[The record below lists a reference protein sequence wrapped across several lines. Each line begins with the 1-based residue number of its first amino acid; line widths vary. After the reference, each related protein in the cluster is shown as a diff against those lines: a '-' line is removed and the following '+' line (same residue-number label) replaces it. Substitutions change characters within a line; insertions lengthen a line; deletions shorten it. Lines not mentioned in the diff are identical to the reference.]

1 MANVDFTVSKEDH
14 ALINKILKRAEKL
27 GLTTNRLSSAMDL
40 TATHANIPLR
50 LEAFLNADDFNFRH
64 DFCGIRNCIDRAT
77 GKMRKNFVPRF
88 AVDQAPDK
96 ILNALLSWC
105 WNAKN
110 HLKEARRIQTLPKM
124 KTKKGP
130 PQWKVDT
137 RNLMRKMWLELE
149 KAEPEFTATIGH
161 PTLPTAE
168 AFLEALI

>member
-1 MANVDFTVSKEDH
+1 MAEIDFTVSKEDR
-14 ALINKILKRAEKL
+14 ALLYKILERAEKL

-40 TATHANIPLR
+40 TATHANTPLR
-50 LEAFLNADDFNFRH
+50 LEAFLKADDFNFRH
-64 DFCGIRNCIDRAT
+64 DFCGIKNCIDRAT

-88 AVDQAPDK
+88 TARDE
-96 ILNALLSWC
+96 ILDALVSWC
-105 WNAKN
+105 WNTEK

-168 AFLEALI
+168 AFLEALP